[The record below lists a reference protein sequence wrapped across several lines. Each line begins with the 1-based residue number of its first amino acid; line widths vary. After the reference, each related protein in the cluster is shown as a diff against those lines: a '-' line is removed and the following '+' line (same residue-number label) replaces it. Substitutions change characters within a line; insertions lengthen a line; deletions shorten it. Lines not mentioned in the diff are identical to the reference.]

1 MIGLHSAVLDMDE
14 KLILKDAMFLYISN
28 LQRRYYQEHL
38 VDEPTYLKRMSEV
51 QDIVDKLK
59 LSDLYR

>member
-1 MIGLHSAVLDMDE
+1 MIGLHSALLDMNE
-14 KLILKDAMFLYISN
+14 KLILKDSVFLYVSN

-38 VDEPTYLKRMSEV
+38 IDEQTYLDKMSEV
-51 QDIVDKLK
+51 QDIVNKLK